1 MAERPAPRGHRDDP
15 AYSLFRNIPC
25 RSPGCNR
32 WFCNNA
38 GLTKHMRAKH
48 SFVRLQERPIPHP
61 WELNDF
67 PNPHPEDVDGT
78 TDEGH
83 ALEEGEVELREWEHH
98 SLLCGVYYLLSARL
112 TCSVSVFHSDAMR

>member
-67 PNPHPEDVDGT
+67 PNPHLKTLMAQQMKVTP
-78 TDEGH
+78 
-83 ALEEGEVELREWEHH
+83 LRKERLNCA
-98 SLLCGVYYLLSARL
+98 SGSTIRYCAVRIIFYLL
-112 TCSVSVFHSDAMR
+112 D